1 MMTVQELID
10 QLSQLDPNT
19 LIMIDGYEGGISE
32 IKSIDD
38 APIVLNYNSEPW
50 YGPHEY
56 LENTDHKE
64 PNAYTYII
72 KR

>member
-1 MMTVQELID
+1 MTVQDLID
-10 QLSQLDPNT
+10 KLEKLDRNT
-19 LIMIDGYEGGISE
+19 LILIDGYEGGLTE

-38 APIVLNYNSEPW
+38 GEIVLNYNKEPW

-56 LENTDHKE
+56 IENTDHSY
-64 PNAYTYII
+64 PNAHAYIL

>member
-1 MMTVQELID
+1 MTVQELID

-19 LIMIDGYEGGISE
+19 LIMVDGYEGGISE

-56 LENTDHKE
+56 LENTDHNE